1 MSKESFNHSLFNIS
15 NLFTASNLLCGIV
28 AIICTFSGRIDIAP
42 FLIFLGAIFD
52 FFDGFLARKLNIS
65 SELGKEL
72 DSLAD
77 MVTFGLAPGM
87 FMMVV
92 LIFSIY
98 IDGPFY
104 GHSFVSHVH
113 FQLQN
118 WSNAVFYG
126 VPNNMDATI
135 KYLPFIALIIP
146 FFSMFRLAKFN
157 LDTRQ
162 TDSFIGV
169 PTPLNTL
176 FFTFF
181 PLILWVNFDQL
192 KTGTWD
198 YSWMFDTYFLAVLI
212 VLMSGLLI
220 SEIPLFSLK
229 FKSFRWGEN
238 KIRFLF
244 LGVSLCFILTIHI
257 WSIPLIVFLQLIL
270 SVIET
275 YIKKKNNEI

>member
-28 AIICTFSGRIDIAP
+28 AIICTLSGRIEIAP

-52 FFDGFLARKLNIS
+52 FFDGFLARKLNVS

-77 MVTFGLAPGM
+77 MITFGLAPGI

-104 GHSFVSHVH
+104 SHSFVSHVH

-118 WSNAVFYG
+118 WTNAVFYG
-126 VPNNMDATI
+126 VPNNMDASI
-135 KYLPFIALIIP
+135 KYLPFIALVIP

-157 LDTRQ
+157 LDKRQ

-176 FFTFF
+176 FFSFF

-192 KTGTWD
+192 KTGNW
-198 YSWMFDTYFLAVLI
+198 YFSWMFDTYFLAILI
-212 VLMSGLLI
+212 VLMSSLLI

-229 FKSFRWGEN
+229 FKTLTWRGN
-238 KIRFLF
+238 QIRYVFL
-244 LGVSLCFILTIHI
+244 VASLCFILTIHI
-257 WSIPLIVFLQLIL
+257 WSIPLIVFLHVIL

-275 YIKKKNNEI
+275 YIKRKSNEI